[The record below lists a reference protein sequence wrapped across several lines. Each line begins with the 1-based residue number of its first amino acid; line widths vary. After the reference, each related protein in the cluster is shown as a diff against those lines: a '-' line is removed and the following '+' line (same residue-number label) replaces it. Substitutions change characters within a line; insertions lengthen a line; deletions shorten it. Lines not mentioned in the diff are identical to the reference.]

1 MTYREE
7 KYLLETTRENNKML
21 KEIIKYIN
29 YTISQASDENMDDF
43 GRNILA
49 NLISNNIKKQYMKY
63 FTMNELT
70 YSATANLKK
79 IKNVP
84 KIINVI

>member
-49 NLISNNIKKQYMKY
+49 NLISNNIKK
-63 FTMNELT
+63 
-70 YSATANLKK
+70 
-79 IKNVP
+79 
-84 KIINVI
+84 

>member
-7 KYLLETTRENNKML
+7 KYLLETVRENNKML

-49 NLISNNIKKQYMKY
+49 NLISEINYGHSIGNLISCETETAIKIKKLRRD
-63 FTMNELT
+63 NE
-70 YSATANLKK
+70 KK
-79 IKNVP
+79 
-84 KIINVI
+84 

>member
-49 NLISNNIKKQYMKY
+49 NLISERIKK
-63 FTMNELT
+63 
-70 YSATANLKK
+70 
-79 IKNVP
+79 
-84 KIINVI
+84 

>member
-1 MTYREE
+1 MVKYIVLNHSVLIKNVLIVLKMTYREE
-7 KYLLETTRENNKML
+7 KYLLETVRENNKML

-49 NLISNNIKKQYMKY
+49 NLISNNIKK
-63 FTMNELT
+63 
-70 YSATANLKK
+70 
-79 IKNVP
+79 
-84 KIINVI
+84 

>member
-7 KYLLETTRENNKML
+7 TYLLETVRENNKML

-49 NLISNNIKKQYMKY
+49 NLISNNIKK
-63 FTMNELT
+63 
-70 YSATANLKK
+70 
-79 IKNVP
+79 
-84 KIINVI
+84 

>member
-1 MTYREE
+1 MVKYIVLNRLVQIKSVLNVLRKMTYREE
-7 KYLLETTRENNKML
+7 KYLLETVRENNKML

-49 NLISNNIKKQYMKY
+49 KLISERIKK
-63 FTMNELT
+63 
-70 YSATANLKK
+70 
-79 IKNVP
+79 
-84 KIINVI
+84 

>member
-1 MTYREE
+1 MIKNVLIVLKMTYREE
-7 KYLLETTRENNKML
+7 KYLLETVKENNKML

-49 NLISNNIKKQYMKY
+49 NLISNNIKK
-63 FTMNELT
+63 
-70 YSATANLKK
+70 
-79 IKNVP
+79 
-84 KIINVI
+84 

>member
-1 MTYREE
+1 MIKNVLIVLKMTYREE
-7 KYLLETTRENNKML
+7 KYLLETVRENNKML

-49 NLISNNIKKQYMKY
+49 NLISNNIKK
-63 FTMNELT
+63 
-70 YSATANLKK
+70 
-79 IKNVP
+79 
-84 KIINVI
+84 